1 MISYIQS
8 TNFLL
13 ISASDHRRHH
23 LFPLFKDL
31 KLQRLLDASGN
42 TELPNHQ
49 QLQIHTTNSVGI

>member
-23 LFPLFKDL
+23 LFSLFKDL

-42 TELPNHQ
+42 TVTAKPSTASNPYH
-49 QLQIHTTNSVGI
+49 